1 MADAVYVMYMGGP
14 DSIEAIEPFLY
25 NLFNDRDLID
35 FKIGNFFQSK
45 LARIIASRRSKK
57 VAVEYEKMGGASPQ
71 LKIAKSLFSKVSEI
85 YKSKYNR
92 ELKVIFGMT
101 YYKPYIEETYKELVF
116 EEFEKVTV
124 MTLYPQYSFTTSGV
138 CFKRF
143 YAQTFLNPPKSK
155 FNIIPFW
162 HMFKGYNDCIINSI
176 YKVADGL
183 NTRLEDS
190 ILFFSAHSLPEF
202 TLKKGDIYLD
212 HLKEQIKYIE
222 SIVKPYKTILAF
234 QSKTGPMKWLGPPT
248 DKTLYSLKNEKRPI
262 ILVPISFVSDHIETL
277 IELDE
282 QYIKNAKE
290 LGMIVK
296 RVKSL
301 NDNEDF
307 ARVMAELIFES

>member
-25 NLFNDRDLID
+25 NLFTDRDIID
-35 FKIGNFFQSK
+35 FKIGNFLQSK
-45 LARIIASRRSKK
+45 LARLIASKRSKK
-57 VAVEYEKMGGASPQ
+57 VAIEYEKMGGASPQ

-85 YKSKYNR
+85 YKSKYR
-92 ELKVIFGMT
+92 KDLKVIFGMT

-116 EEFEKVTV
+116 EEFDKVIV
-124 MTLYPQYSFTTSGV
+124 MTLYPQYSYTTSGV

-143 YAQTFLNPPKSK
+143 YAQTFVNPPKSK

-162 HMFKGYNDCIINSI
+162 HMNKGYNDCIVNSV
-176 YKVADGL
+176 YKVANEL
-183 NTRLEDS
+183 NITPKES
-190 ILFFSAHSLPEF
+190 ILFFSAHSLPEY
-202 TLKKGDIYLD
+202 TLEKGDFYLN
-212 HLKEQIKYIE
+212 HLNEQIKYIE

-262 ILVPISFVSDHIETL
+262 IVVPISFVSDHIETL
-277 IELDE
+277 IELDD
-282 QYIKNAKE
+282 QYIKSAKE
-290 LGMIVK
+290 LGMIVE
-296 RVKSL
+296 RVESL

-307 ARVMAELIFES
+307 AKVMADLIFES

>member
-25 NLFNDRDLID
+25 NLFTDRDIID
-35 FKIGNFFQSK
+35 FKIGNFLQSK
-45 LARIIASRRSKK
+45 LALLIASKRSKK

-85 YKSKYNR
+85 YKSKYR
-92 ELKVIFGMT
+92 KDLKVIFGMT

-116 EEFEKVTV
+116 EEFEKIIV
-124 MTLYPQYSFTTSGV
+124 MTLYPQYSYTTSGV

-143 YAQTFLNPPKSK
+143 YAQTFVNPPKTK

-162 HMFKGYNDCIINSI
+162 HMNKGYNDCIVNSI
-176 YKVADGL
+176 YKVANRL
-183 NTRLEDS
+183 NVKPEES
-190 ILFFSAHSLPEF
+190 ILFFSAHSLPEY
-202 TLKKGDIYLD
+202 TLEKGDFYLS
-212 HLKEQIKYIE
+212 HLNEQIKYIE
-222 SIVKPYKTILAF
+222 SVVKPYKTILAF
-234 QSKTGPMKWLGPPT
+234 QSKAGLMKWLGPPT
-248 DKTLYSLKNEKRPI
+248 DETLYSLKNEKRPI
-262 ILVPISFVSDHIETL
+262 IVVPISFVSDHIETL

-290 LGMIVK
+290 LGMIVE
-296 RVKSL
+296 RVESL

-307 ARVMAELIFES
+307 AKVIAELIFES